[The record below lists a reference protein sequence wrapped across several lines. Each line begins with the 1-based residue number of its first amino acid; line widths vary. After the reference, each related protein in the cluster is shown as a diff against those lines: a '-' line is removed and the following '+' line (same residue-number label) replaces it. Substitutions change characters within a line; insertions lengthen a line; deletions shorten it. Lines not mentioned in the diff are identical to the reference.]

1 MLLPDLR
8 VGQVQGPSGTI
19 VLGDA
24 IRWAVEVENA
34 GGGLLTAESDLVAI
48 DFSTGQRLSSITI
61 SPLAPGETTT
71 IAMDITALEDQTVVF
86 SIDPDMAVAE
96 ANETNNS
103 TEAFDASPTPI
114 PEPEP
119 TPAPEPEP
127 EPAPEPEPEAL
138 FPDLMISDLAPVVNT
153 LFPGV
158 ADEWSYTVANVGP
171 GGAGEFTVSIYSHR
185 SDGEESL
192 IHREIVAGLVSG
204 ADLDFGFNAGFEIG
218 DLVVIKIAVA
228 ADQDEDE
235 ANNSAIARPDQYFR
249 PDLEIISVTPN
260 RSFEIPGNSVRWD
273 VLVRNVGPVPTG
285 GGAEVKAI
293 DIDSGLTIKSVSLP
307 VLSPDILWT
316 SEVPIVAVV
325 DQLIRF
331 EIEYDFEPFE
341 SAMGNNVTGPI
352 RVNSVIRPNLFVV
365 SAEPAT
371 PLTRAGQQAEWIYTI
386 GNAGPGDASAF
397 TVRTWVNAP
406 NNPEA
411 MLLNEIVVDS
421 LESGTTYE
429 GAVLRVATPAEYLT
443 FEIVDS
449 VKNEYSYEDNS
460 LVAQLGDFLPPD
472 LVITSVSP
480 DTMSAAQGE
489 NVRWTVTVRN
499 RGPGNT
505 GAEATIIAFDDA
517 SSSVLFNLV
526 VQPLEYQE
534 VTDITFVLPA
544 VADQE
549 VRFIV
554 DPGGEIPE
562 TDEGNNAS
570 ESTEI
575 NVTP

>member
-1 MLLPDLR
+1 
-8 VGQVQGPSGTI
+8 
-19 VLGDA
+19 
-24 IRWAVEVENA
+24 
-34 GGGLLTAESDLVAI
+34 
-48 DFSTGQRLSSITI
+48 
-61 SPLAPGETTT
+61 
-71 IAMDITALEDQTVVF
+71 
-86 SIDPDMAVAE
+86 
-96 ANETNNS
+96 
-103 TEAFDASPTPI
+103 
-114 PEPEP
+114 
-119 TPAPEPEP
+119 
-127 EPAPEPEPEAL
+127 
-138 FPDLMISDLAPVVNT
+138 
-153 LFPGV
+153 
-158 ADEWSYTVANVGP
+158 
-171 GGAGEFTVSIYSHR
+171 
-185 SDGEESL
+185 
-192 IHREIVAGLVSG
+192 
-204 ADLDFGFNAGFEIG
+204 
-218 DLVVIKIAVA
+218 
-228 ADQDEDE
+228 
-235 ANNSAIARPDQYFR
+235 
-249 PDLEIISVTPN
+249 
-260 RSFEIPGNSVRWD
+260 
-273 VLVRNVGPVPTG
+273 
-285 GGAEVKAI
+285 
-293 DIDSGLTIKSVSLP
+293 
-307 VLSPDILWT
+307 
-316 SEVPIVAVV
+316 
-325 DQLIRF
+325 
-331 EIEYDFEPFE
+331 
-341 SAMGNNVTGPI
+341 
-352 RVNSVIRPNLFVV
+352 
-365 SAEPAT
+365 
-371 PLTRAGQQAEWIYTI
+371 
-386 GNAGPGDASAF
+386 
-397 TVRTWVNAP
+397 
-406 NNPEA
+406 